1 MSLFKKVDALVVKV
15 PDIEKGINF
24 YSGKLGL
31 EVLWKKDDT
40 AALRL
45 GETELVLST
54 KLDPETDILVE
65 SVSEVMDL
73 IVANGGEVILAP
85 EDIPVGKVG
94 VVKDPFGNVLTLV
107 DLSKGRYDTDVD
119 KNVTRVNPVA

>member
-119 KNVTRVNPVA
+119 KNVTRVKPVA